1 MGCGLIS
8 SKRVDAL
15 PEGARLVAV
24 FDVDVARA
32 DALAA
37 QRPGAD
43 VAASPEAMF
52 ARDDVDLVIVA
63 TPHRELAPLAIGAL
77 DAGRHVLVEKPG
89 AIDVAGA
96 AAIAEHAAA
105 AGRVAC
111 VGFNH
116 RFHPAMAAAKRIV
129 DGGEYGGDH
138 AHPRPLRT
146 RRAPRVRARMA
157 RRPAVSGGGE
167 LIDQGIHLVDLT
179 RFFAGDVTLAFSEL
193 RTSFWDMQVEDNAF
207 LALRCE
213 SGAFAWLHASWTEWK
228 NLFSLEIML
237 ERAKIDIA
245 GLGGSYGT
253 ESLTLF
259 EMLPEMGPPIAHHEE
274 WKQSD
279 GSWALELE
287 ACVQAIDGATPR
299 GRRST
304 MLSPRCPS
312 SAMRTGEPRRHEP
325 PSRALPGVPQ
335 PRPAGRPRRVWGTSD
350 LLGATPAARSSCR
363 RSPTTRGSPRST
375 ARTTT
380 CRGASRPPKRSTR

>member
-1 MGCGLIS
+1 LIS

-24 FDVDVARA
+24 FDIDVVRA

-43 VAASPEAMF
+43 VAGSPEAMF
-52 ARDDVDLVIVA
+52 ERDDVDLVIVA
-63 TPHRELAPLAIGAL
+63 TPHRELAPLAVGAL

-96 AAIAEHAAA
+96 RAIAEHAAA

-116 RFHPAMAAAKRIV
+116 RFHPAMATAKRIV
-129 DGGEYGGDH
+129 DGGEFGAVMH
-138 AHPRPLRT
+138 I
-146 RRAPRVRARMA
+146 RARYGHGA
-157 RRPAVSGGGE
+157 RLGYEREWRADRAVSGGGE

-179 RFFAGDVTLAFSEL
+179 RFFAGDATLAFSEL
-193 RTSFWDMQVEDNAF
+193 RTSFWDMRVEDNAF

-279 GSWALELE
+279 ESWALELE
-287 ACVQAIDGATPR
+287 ACVQAVDGA
-299 GRRST
+299 
-304 MLSPRCPS
+304 SP
-312 SAMRTGEPRRHEP
+312 
-325 PSRALPGVPQ
+325 
-335 PRPAGRPRRVWGTSD
+335 
-350 LLGATPAARSSCR
+350 
-363 RSPTTRGSPRST
+363 
-375 ARTTT
+375 
-380 CRGASRPPKRSTR
+380 RGASIDDAVAALAIVGDAYLGAATS